1 MSSEDEFL
9 LMPWGLPEGPA
20 HHRRTPA
27 AVHGAM
33 IALELAKDSEEKRE
47 RERDVYLFNHTK
59 QIGPRTSPS
68 FETTALDLN

>member
-47 RERDVYLFNHTK
+47 RERERC
-59 QIGPRTSPS
+59 IS
-68 FETTALDLN
+68 FQSYQTDWAKNISFF